1 MALEGDRWTHGSHC
15 GYRGAPGVPMP
26 RTPKPSHHPP
36 CPVIPLPGRPLG
48 SAALAGRLAKGPE
61 SQRGQLEDK
70 PCPLPHCW
78 DRRTDIEGRPSAL
91 SFHPREMRAV
101 LQ

>member
-36 CPVIPLPGRPLG
+36 CPVIPLPG
-48 SAALAGRLAKGPE
+48 AAR
-61 SQRGQLEDK
+61 
-70 PCPLPHCW
+70 
-78 DRRTDIEGRPSAL
+78 SAL
-91 SFHPREMRAV
+91 LLWQEGWRRVQKVKGDNLKTNPAHSPTAGTEG
-101 LQ
+101 QI